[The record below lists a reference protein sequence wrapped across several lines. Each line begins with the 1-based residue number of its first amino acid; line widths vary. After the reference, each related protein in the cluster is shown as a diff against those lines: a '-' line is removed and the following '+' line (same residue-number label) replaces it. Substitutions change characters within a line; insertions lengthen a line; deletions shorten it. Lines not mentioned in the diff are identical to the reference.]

1 MCFKFL
7 RSDFLLLFFRCI
19 FQRRF
24 LRTDFYATDG
34 SSLCCTNSYDWLYIS
49 DYQFSCYFA
58 NQPPLQLQKRCMNS
72 LVFIRHPVF
81 QCINGQNTSSL
92 VPVTDAI
99 SREHISALSVKRNFS
114 HIQSYVLFVIKRVKT
129 LKLVALADLKGQISL
144 MGLQSDFPTKHF
156 SKNSSL
162 SSSFITRVIL
172 LDFQQKGVLY

>member
-7 RSDFLLLFFRCI
+7 KSDFLLLFFPCI
-19 FQRRF
+19 FQRRS
-24 LRTDFYATDG
+24 LRTNFYATDG

-72 LVFIRHPVF
+72 LVFIHHSVF

-92 VPVTDAI
+92 VAI
-99 SREHISALSVKRNFS
+99 SREHISALSVKRNFF

-162 SSSFITRVIL
+162 SSSFITRAIL
-172 LDFQQKGVLY
+172 LDFQQKGEHY